1 MENTCRSKECWFY
14 LLIKDLAGEK
24 SEVLDFKNCPFYI
37 EMMFTPT
44 PIGGKVE
51 SAKLIKDCSNKRSLL
66 MLLEDVYPRLA
77 GVQKSNEEMRNA
89 SAEAKDA
96 VRNIFEIFED
106 RMRNKEVKAYIPPIE
121 IGEGKG

>member
-1 MENTCRSKECWFY
+1 MENTCKEKECWFY

-51 SAKLIKDCSNKRSLL
+51 SAKLVKDCSNKRSLL

-89 SAEAKDA
+89 SAEAREA
-96 VRNIFEIFED
+96 VRDIFETFNQIRKPEL
-106 RMRNKEVKAYIPPIE
+106 KTYVPPIE
-121 IGEGKG
+121 IEK

>member
-1 MENTCRSKECWFY
+1 MENTCKEKECWFY

-89 SAEAKDA
+89 SAEAKEA

-121 IGEGKG
+121 IEEGKE

>member
-1 MENTCRSKECWFY
+1 MENTCKEKECWFY

-89 SAEAKDA
+89 SAEAKEA
-96 VRNIFEIFED
+96 VRTIFEIFED
-106 RMRNKEVKAYIPPIE
+106 RMRNKELKIYTPIV
-121 IGEGKG
+121 IEGQKE